1 MQIGVV
7 KKLDE
12 DPEGEHKIQV
22 AVPVLNVEKEGVWAR
37 LASFYGSNGIGAFFI
52 PEIGDEVVL
61 GYFNNDPCHPVI
73 LGSLYSSKN
82 MPPYDL
88 TGENDTKAIVT
99 RSKLKIEFDE
109 ENKVTTIVTPA
120 ENKIVISDADKSILL
135 ADQNQNKVEL
145 GPDGILLDSPKD
157 IRIVSKQKITIEATS
172 GIEVESKADV
182 NIKGMNIDNSADVGF
197 VAKGSASAE
206 LSASGQTTVKGA
218 MVMIN

>member
-1 MQIGVV
+1 MNAEQ
-7 KKLDE
+7 
-12 DPEGEHKIQV
+12 
-22 AVPVLNVEKEGVWAR
+22 EGVWAR

-52 PEIGDEVVL
+52 PEIDDEVVL

-82 MPPYDL
+82 VPPYDL
-88 TGENDTKAIVT
+88 TAENNTKAIVT

-120 ENKIVISDADKSILL
+120 ENKIVISDADKKILL
-135 ADQNQNKVEL
+135 EDQNQNKVEL
-145 GPDGILLDSPKD
+145 SPDGICLDSPKD
-157 IRIVSKQKITIEATS
+157 IAITAKGKITLDAVGEIVV
-172 GIEVESKADV
+172 GSKADV
-182 NIKGMNIDNSADVGF
+182 NVKGMNINHDAQVGF
-197 VAKGSASAE
+197 VGKGSANAE